1 MKENKSKAVPAALLS
16 MLCVQSGAS
25 IAKQLFPVIGA
36 AGTSM
41 MRIGLS
47 AILLTIINKP
57 KVSAL
62 TLKQWKYSLF
72 YGLGI
77 GGMNLIFYFA
87 IQRIPLGLAVT
98 VEFVGPLLLALSL
111 SRKVLDVVW
120 ALFACAG
127 IMMIVPWD
135 TNSVDP
141 IGLLLAFMA
150 GVFWAAY
157 IVMGSRI
164 SKVMDSKTAVTTGM
178 WIATLVIL
186 PFGIVGGQLGAMDWT
201 IFVKALLVAVLSS
214 ALPYTLD
221 MVALKQLPAKTF
233 SVLTSLHPAFAAL
246 SGLIFLQEHLSLIQ
260 WVSISCVIIASL
272 GSTIFSQKT

>member
-25 IAKQLFPVIGA
+25 IAKQLFPIIGA

-178 WIATLVIL
+178 WVATLVIL

-260 WVSISCVIIASL
+260 WASISCVIIASL
-272 GSTIFSQKT
+272 GSTIFGQKS